1 MSSLKQVGGDKIIIR
16 FIAQN
21 MYKHKEDKPPNALLQ
36 GQVMVYPVQAES
48 QVTKLYPILTCLVLK
63 ATFFQVEGNWKT
75 IYLASSSVE
84 KIKEGSPLRTYFRR
98 IECGKKCKQIY
109 LYFYV
114 K

>member
-1 MSSLKQVGGDKIIIR
+1 
-16 FIAQN
+16 
-21 MYKHKEDKPPNALLQ
+21 MYKHKEAKPPNALLQ
-36 GQVMVYPVQAES
+36 GQIIAYPVQAES
-48 QVTKLYPILTCLVLK
+48 QVTKLSLLLPVLLSK
-63 ATFFQVEGNWKT
+63 PLFFQVEGNWQT
-75 IYLASSSVE
+75 VYLASSSVE